1 MKKKK
6 KNLSIIIIRLGG
18 RQDTDQLPMNI
29 IRLGPITQ
37 YRINFDQ
44 HKKCH
49 DFFDE
54 SIVNEFLTN
63 VYGRFVPDGEQYKIM
78 GYAEIINYQPSEVE
92 IKSRCG

>member
-6 KNLSIIIIRLGG
+6 EFIYHYHQVGG

-44 HKKCH
+44 HKKFH

-63 VYGRFVPDGEQYKIM
+63 VYGRFVPDGEQYKII
-78 GYAEIINYQPSEVE
+78 GFAEIINYQPGEVE
-92 IKSRCG
+92 IKSRRCG